1 MKRRDFLAEHF
12 IKKEFIEDVMKSI
25 AWATMC
31 GAVFAMSMSALKS
44 SEYFQGFIVFLVF
57 ISLSTISVFYV
68 AMHVVIPLDSAMYPD
83 DPYWDEK
90 AERLSGLNRAIEV
103 IKVFLARKGVLYL
116 TLCLGY
122 FLYANEVAKYLAE
135 KL

>member
-57 ISLSTISVFYV
+57 ISLTTISVLYV

-90 AERLSGLNRAIEV
+90 AEGLSGLNRAIEV
-103 IKVFLARKGVLYL
+103 MKVFLARKGVLYL
-116 TLCLGY
+116 SLCLGY